1 MNNDALKEILKK
13 AEKRFTENKYGS
25 SYHDVM
31 TDHVWESVESA
42 WDFND
47 PQKEDSKDT
56 LLEWSLNVAFS
67 AEYFRELMGE
77 IGEDISEEQYAKIYN
92 F

>member
-25 SYHDVM
+25 SYHDMM

-42 WDFND
+42 WDSNA

-56 LLEWSLNVAFS
+56 LLNWSLDVAFS
-67 AEYFRELMGE
+67 AEYFTGLMKE
-77 IGEDISEEQYAKIYN
+77 IGEGISEEQQAKIDKY
-92 F
+92 